1 MAIVAIEQQSHIAW
15 KGSSWRL
22 RVDEVMLPD
31 GQRFERGIVEHPGA
45 VVIIPLVGVENVY
58 TVLMVRQYRAAIEES
73 ILELPAGTKGWE
85 EDWLVC
91 AQRELREE
99 TGYRAGKLISLGQF
113 WPAPGFSSELMT
125 LYVATELT
133 HDPLPADVDEEI
145 EVVPV
150 ALAEVVAMAWD
161 GRLQDGK
168 SVLGILRLARHL
180 QLTML

>member
-1 MAIVAIEQQSHIAW
+1 MIGQHSHIAW
-15 KGSSWRL
+15 QGSSWRL

-31 GQRFERGIVEHPGA
+31 GERFERGIVEHPGA
-45 VVIIPLVGVENVY
+45 VILIPLMATDNGYE
-58 TVLMVRQYRAAIEES
+58 VLMVRQYRAAIEES
-73 ILELPAGTKGWE
+73 ILEVPAGTKDWQ

-99 TGYRAGKLISLGQF
+99 TGYRAGKLTSLGQF

-168 SVLGILRLARHL
+168 SIIGILRTARYL
-180 QLTML
+180 QLATL

>member
-1 MAIVAIEQQSHIAW
+1 MIEQHSHIAW
-15 KGSSWRL
+15 QGSSWRL

-31 GQRFERGIVEHPGA
+31 GERFERGIVEHPGA
-45 VVIIPLVGVENVY
+45 VILIPLMATDNGYE
-58 TVLMVRQYRAAIEES
+58 VLMVRQYRAAIEES
-73 ILELPAGTKGWE
+73 ILEVPAGTKGWQ

-99 TGYRAGKLISLGQF
+99 TGYRAGKLTSLGQF

-168 SVLGILRLARHL
+168 SIIGILRTARYL
-180 QLTML
+180 QLATL